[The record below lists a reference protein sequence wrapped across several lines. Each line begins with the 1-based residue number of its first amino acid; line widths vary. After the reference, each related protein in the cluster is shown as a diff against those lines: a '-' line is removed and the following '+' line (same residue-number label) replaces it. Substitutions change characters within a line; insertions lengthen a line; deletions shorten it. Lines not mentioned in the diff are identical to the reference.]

1 MAGLGKSK
9 KLETATSG
17 SFLEVEPSPKA
28 PPASSKETEKMS
40 GVPGL
45 QSPPRQSF
53 ISRLKS
59 GASLKSLRTKSG
71 SISKALQSQKK
82 GDQALQSR
90 KRDDNV
96 ITELKNAFSVFDT
109 NGDGKICISELG
121 AVLRSLGNDVSES
134 DLKLIMKD
142 VDTDNDGF
150 ISLKEFIE
158 CNNQVIAVGGGDNKK
173 ANGEVEES
181 QDLMRDAFNTFDK
194 DGNELISADELHHVF
209 LSLGDKDHTL
219 EDCQRMISSVDKD
232 GDGFVDYKEF
242 QRLMGGQK

>member
-1 MAGLGKSK
+1 MKGLAGLGKSK

-17 SFLEVEPSPKA
+17 SFLEVESSPKA

-53 ISRLKS
+53 ISRIKS

-71 SISKALQSQKK
+71 SISKALQS
-82 GDQALQSR
+82 R
-90 KRDDNV
+90 KRDENV

-121 AVLRSLGNDVSES
+121 AVLRSLGNDVSEH
-134 DLKLIMKD
+134 DLNLIMKD

-150 ISLKEFIE
+150 ISLKEFID
-158 CNNQVIAVGGGDNKK
+158 CNNQVIAGGGGANKK

-219 EDCQRMISSVDKD
+219 EDCRRMISSVDKD

>member
-1 MAGLGKSK
+1 MGGLGKSK

-17 SFLEVEPSPKA
+17 SFLEVESSPKA
-28 PPASSKETEKMS
+28 PPASSKEIEKMS

-53 ISRLKS
+53 ISRIKS

-71 SISKALQSQKK
+71 SISK
-82 GDQALQSR
+82 ALQSR

-121 AVLRSLGNDVSES
+121 AVLRSLGNDVSEH
-134 DLKLIMKD
+134 DLNLIMKD

-150 ISLKEFIE
+150 ISLKEFID
-158 CNNQVIAVGGGDNKK
+158 CNNQVIAGGGAANKK

-219 EDCQRMISSVDKD
+219 EDCRRMISSVDRD

>member
-1 MAGLGKSK
+1 MKGLAGLGKSK

-17 SFLEVEPSPKA
+17 SFLEVESSPKA
-28 PPASSKETEKMS
+28 PPTSSNETEKMS

-53 ISRLKS
+53 ISRIKS

-71 SISKALQSQKK
+71 SISKALQS
-82 GDQALQSR
+82 R
-90 KRDDNV
+90 KRDENV

-121 AVLRSLGNDVSES
+121 EVLRSLGNDVSEH
-134 DLKLIMKD
+134 DLNLIMKD

-150 ISLKEFIE
+150 ISLKEFID
-158 CNNQVIAVGGGDNKK
+158 CNNQVIAGGGGANKK

-219 EDCQRMISSVDKD
+219 EDCRRMISSVDKD